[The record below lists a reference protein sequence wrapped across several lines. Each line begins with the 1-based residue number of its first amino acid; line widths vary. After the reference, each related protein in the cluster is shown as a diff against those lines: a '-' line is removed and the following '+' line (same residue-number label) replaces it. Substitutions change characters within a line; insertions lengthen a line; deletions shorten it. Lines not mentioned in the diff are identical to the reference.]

1 MDWNAVGAL
10 GEIVG
15 AAAVVVSLLYV
26 GRQVKH
32 SSTVTRVQGIQATN
46 EKLFEWALLVG
57 SDPGLAELMVRVE
70 TTGCGPSDFLPAE
83 AARVGY
89 LYHALLSLTH
99 TLYERRS
106 EGLISD
112 SELDR
117 WVAKNEGLMGSAYLC
132 ELWPRLRPNFPPDYS
147 AWLEERYNL
156 PRSDAARQPIPP
168 TPDGER
174 EGAPSG

>member
-1 MDWNAVGAL
+1 MNWDAVGAV

-32 SSTVTRVQGIQATN
+32 SSTVARVQAVQSTN

-57 SDPGLAELMVRVE
+57 SDAELAELMARVE
-70 TTGCGPSDFLPAE
+70 ATGCRVADFLPHE

-106 EGLISD
+106 EGLIGD
-112 SELDR
+112 DELDR
-117 WVAKNEGLMGSAYLC
+117 WASKNEGLMGSAYLC
-132 ELWPRLRPNFPPDYS
+132 EAWPRLRPNFPRDYGS
-147 AWLEERYNL
+147 WLEERYNL
-156 PRSDAARQPIPP
+156 PRRGQGGSPGAAPRPQRQ
-168 TPDGER
+168 
-174 EGAPSG
+174 GAPSG